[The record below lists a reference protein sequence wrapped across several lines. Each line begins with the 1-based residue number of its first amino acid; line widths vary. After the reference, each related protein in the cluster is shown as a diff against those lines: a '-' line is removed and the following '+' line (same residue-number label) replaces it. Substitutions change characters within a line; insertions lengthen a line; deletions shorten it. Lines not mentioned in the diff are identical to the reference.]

1 MKALFE
7 NIFFKMG
14 MIFILILL
22 LLIPSLMVQ
31 DLIEERT
38 NRQNEVE
45 QEVGLS
51 HAGSQTLAGP
61 ILTLPYTI
69 SRSDAAETE
78 VEYLHILPEQL
89 IIEGEVKPEKRNRGL
104 FEVVV
109 YTTELNVKGEF
120 QFNEL
125 SDQGFKLN
133 RIHWEEA
140 FFTIGISEL
149 EGIREPVKLN
159 LNAETLEMKPGVRTD
174 QVVSSGLHARHALDS
189 LLNPIAFNF
198 TVSLNG
204 SGSLDFTPVGKTT
217 EVHMKSAWQ
226 DPGFQGSFLP
236 VNRTVSSKGFT
247 ADWKVLNL
255 NRNYPQAWLGESVAL
270 SNSDFGVDLRISVDR
285 YQKTTRVAKYAIMFI
300 VFTFLVFF
308 FVEVLNK
315 VLIHPIQYILVGL
328 ALVLFYL
335 LLLSF
340 TEQMD
345 FNLAY
350 FLAAAMTMLMVLIYS
365 RSILKSWGLAI
376 MTGAIL
382 STLYGFIFI
391 LIQMQDYALL
401 FGSLG
406 TFLVLA
412 ITMYFSR
419 KVDWFELKKGHE
431 KMDESD

>member
-1 MKALFE
+1 MKSIFE

-31 DLIEERT
+31 QLIRERT
-38 NRQNEVE
+38 FRQDEVE
-45 QEVGLS
+45 QEVSES
-51 HAGSQTLAGP
+51 HAGNQWLSGP
-61 ILTLPYTI
+61 IISIPY
-69 SRSDAAETE
+69 SMRQNGQETS
-78 VEYLHILPEQL
+78 EYLHILPENLFIQ
-89 IIEGEVKPEKRNRGL
+89 GKVFPEKRNRGL

-109 YTTELNVKGEF
+109 YSTELQVRGAF

-125 SDQGFKLN
+125 EEQGIHLD
-133 RIHWEEA
+133 RIRWEDA
-140 FFTIGISEL
+140 FVTIGISDL

-159 LNAETLEMKPGVRTD
+159 LNGKMMEMKPGVRTN
-174 QVVSSGLHARHALDS
+174 QVIESGLHVRNPLDS
-189 LLNPIAFNF
+189 NLASLNFDF
-198 TVSLNG
+198 TLSLNG
-204 SGSLDFTPVGKTT
+204 SGELNFTPVGKTT
-217 EVHMKSAWQ
+217 QVSLQSDWR
-226 DPGFQGSFLP
+226 DPGFKGAFLP
-236 VNRTVSSKGFT
+236 VHRRVTDKGFK

-255 NRNYPQAWLGESVAL
+255 NRNYPQAWLGENNSL
-270 SNSDFGVDLRISVDR
+270 GNSDFGVDLRISVDR

-340 TEQMD
+340 SEQMNFD
-345 FNLAY
+345 LAY
-350 FLAAAMTMLMVLIYS
+350 TLSAAMTMFMVLIYS
-365 RSILKSWGLAI
+365 RSILKSWKLAV

-382 STLYGFIFI
+382 TTLYAFIFI

-406 TFLVLA
+406 TFVVLA

-419 KVDWFELKKGHE
+419 KVDWFDLKK
-431 KMDESD
+431 ESDADR